1 MGHKLKIERVKL
13 NYKQEYLA
21 EKIGVQQKYISKIE
35 HGGAKPEFAK
45 VSELANIL
53 GVSLDYLAGQKRVI
67 TDDYLINTINIRL
80 QLLSNIEK
88 TILLEA
94 VEYYIQNIKDK
105 SVAKQ

>member
-1 MGHKLKIERVKL
+1 M
-13 NYKQEYLA
+13 
-21 EKIGVQQKYISKIE
+21 
-35 HGGAKPEFAK
+35 
-45 VSELANIL
+45 SELANIL
-53 GVSLDYLAGQKRVI
+53 GVSLDYLAGQERVI

-105 SVAKQ
+105 SVAK